1 MPRTGILIVVLGF
14 FLLMVMCATTMG
26 IHDAAKRG
34 DLDKVKYLLEEK
46 PEWINLKNEYDLTP
60 LHSAAD
66 GGSKEVAEL
75 LIEKGADVNAKNKY
89 GMTALM
95 FAAMRGHT
103 ETVRAL
109 LVAGADVNAKEEAGG
124 KMYIAQQRGKNK
136 NYGVFSTPGVFVSGM
151 TALMFASGFGHE
163 FTVEALIANGA
174 DVNAKDKGDRTALML
189 ASKNGKYNVVEMLL
203 TNGADVNARA
213 TGGFQITP
221 ISGIGTHDIIAGPDP
236 GDKGKDGWTALSL
249 AENQKHTSII
259 FLLKRAGAKAE
270 VKESKKESKAVTYLK
285 RGNAWLGKG
294 DYDKAIS
301 DFNKAIEL
309 DPTYADAYFNRGYA
323 YLKQRK
329 WQKAVENF
337 DQVLR
342 LNPGHA
348 LAEQLRESALSF
360 IQY

>member
-1 MPRTGILIVVLGF
+1 MPRSGILVAVLGF
-14 FLLMVMCATTMG
+14 FLVLVMCATTTG

-34 DLDKVKYLLEEK
+34 DINKVKSLLEEK
-46 PEWINLKNEYDLTP
+46 PEWINSENEYAQTP

-66 GGSKEVAEL
+66 GDSREIAEL
-75 LIEKGADVNAKNKY
+75 LIVNGADVNAKDKS
-89 GMTALM
+89 GQTALM
-95 FAAMRGHT
+95 HAAMRGHT
-103 ETVRAL
+103 ETARAL
-109 LVAGADVNAKEEAGG
+109 LANDADVNAKDEDGG
-124 KMYIAQQRGKNK
+124 KMYVQEKRGKDK
-136 NYGVFSTPGVFVSGM
+136 AYSVWTTAGEFVSGM

-163 FTVEALIANGA
+163 STVEALIANGA
-174 DVNAKDKGDRTALML
+174 DVNARDKGDRTALMF
-189 ASKNGKYNVVEMLL
+189 ASKNGKDNVVEMLL

-213 TGGFQITP
+213 TGGFQIQHMSIFAPHET
-221 ISGIGTHDIIAGPDP
+221 IAGPDL
-236 GDKGKDGWTALSL
+236 GKKIEYGWTALRL

-259 FLLKRAGAKAE
+259 FLLKSAGAK
-270 VKESKKESKAVTYLK
+270 ESNFVTYLK
-285 RGNAWLGKG
+285 RGKAWLGKG

-309 DPTYADAYFNRGYA
+309 DPTYADAYYWRGYA

-348 LAEQLRESALSF
+348 MADQLREVALSF